1 MRGTDKKSNT
11 NDNSKTIHEKLQQYI
26 KAIQFFDDSSGEYIY
41 IYDLT
46 SERVFLTDKIREKY
60 PIQPAEADG
69 NDFSEWNEIV
79 YPKDRELMNHYRNLI
94 LEGKIKSFNIAY
106 RILDREGN
114 KIWVRVKGALRA
126 QEDTRSML
134 LVGRIS
140 EMEAG
145 GMVDGLTGLCGTEKL
160 TEDMKQHLK
169 TSDGYLMILDLDNF
183 KNLNLSWGRAFCDD
197 ILKWVARTLDNNA
210 KYPMELYRLEGDCF
224 AVNFIQKQRE
234 EVVSFYAAIQKS
246 LEQICTVSAGVVGY
260 HHADATESGELY
272 LYAENALDQAKREGR
287 NRMIFFSADDY
298 QRNLKQVELVAE
310 MKASIM
316 DDFRGFHLVY
326 QPQLDGQD
334 FRLYGVE
341 ALLRYESLS
350 RGIVSPEVFIPL
362 LEQTGLICRVGEWI
376 LKTAISQCQKW
387 RKYIPDLHMSI
398 NISYV
403 QLRKNCVTDMVLN
416 TLKREGLPGD
426 ALTLELTES
435 GQLQNYP
442 HFNKIF
448 YIWKQHGIRISID
461 DFGTGYS
468 SLSYLKSIDIDEV
481 KIDKCFV
488 EHVQYNAYNFHLL
501 KNMIELAHSA
511 DIDVCCEGVET
522 LEELAALR
530 ELHSDLLQGFFFS
543 KPCTV
548 QDFEELYIQE
558 KAEAYQERLKKEAHI
573 GPMDFAANKKRPK
586 GSCSEGICN
595 ITESMDEIVYVS
607 DLNTYELYYLN
618 EAGRRVTGVYDY
630 KGRKC
635 YKVLQGK
642 DEPCDFCTNSKL
654 SKDRF
659 LVWERDNKFLNK
671 HFILKDKL
679 IPWRGKMAR
688 VEIAVDITEK
698 ENSNREIQNRL
709 KLERTILDSC
719 RILMSASNLEQAVYQ
734 ILKLMIEVC
743 KGDRAYI
750 FQSDG
755 SSDLWKLTWEWC
767 ADGKEPSQEHI
778 SVSLDRLCDE
788 KNTDRIVYPIIRND
802 KTIGFMGVDNPGN
815 IDAGIEIIRTMAYF
829 LSYAIV
835 GDTNHLP
842 V

>member
-1 MRGTDKKSNT
+1 MRGKDKTGNT
-11 NDNSKTIHEKLQQYI
+11 NERNKHIYERLRQYI
-26 KAIQFFDDSSGEYIY
+26 EAAQFFDDGLDEYIY

-60 PIQPAEADG
+60 PIPPAGEDG
-69 NDFSEWNEIV
+69 NDFSDWNDIV
-79 YPKDRELMNHYRNLI
+79 YPKDRELMDHYYRLI
-94 LEGKIKSFNIAY
+94 LDGKIKSFNIAY
-106 RILDREGN
+106 RILDRRGN
-114 KIWVRVKGALRA
+114 KVWVRVKGVLREKA
-126 QEDTRSML
+126 DTHSLL

-140 EMEAG
+140 EMETG
-145 GMVDGLTGLCGTEKL
+145 GMIDGLTGLCGTEKL

-197 ILKWVARTLDNNA
+197 ILKWIAGTLDANA
-210 KYPMELYRLEGDCF
+210 QYPMGLYRLAGDCF

-234 EVVSFYAAIQKS
+234 DVVSFYAAIQKS

-260 HHADATESGELY
+260 CRGEGTDSGELY

-316 DDFRGFHLVY
+316 DGFRGFRLEY
-326 QPQLDGQD
+326 QPQVNGRD
-334 FRLYGVE
+334 FSLYGVE
-341 ALLRYESLS
+341 ALLRYESYS
-350 RGIVSPEVFIPL
+350 RGKVSPDEFIPL
-362 LEQTGLICRVGEWI
+362 LEQTGLICHVGKWI
-376 LKTAISQCQKW
+376 LETAVSQCRKW
-387 RKYIPDLHMSI
+387 RQYIPDLHMSV
-398 NISYV
+398 NMSYV
-403 QLRKNCVTDMVLN
+403 QLKKNYVTDMVLDI
-416 TLKREGLPGD
+416 LKKEGLPGE

-448 YIWKQHGIRISID
+448 YIWKHHGIRISID

-468 SLSYLKSIDIDEV
+468 SLSYLKSIEIDEV
-481 KIDKCFV
+481 KIDRCFV
-488 EHVQYNAYNFHLL
+488 EHVQYNSYNFHLL

-511 DIDVCCEGVET
+511 NVDVCCEGVET
-522 LEELAALR
+522 IEELAALQ
-530 ELHSDLLQGFFFS
+530 ELHTDLIQGFFFA
-543 KPCTV
+543 KPCTAWA
-548 QDFEELYIQE
+548 FEELYIRKE
-558 KAEAYQERLKKEAHI
+558 SEAYQERLKKEAHI
-573 GPMDFAANKKRPK
+573 RSIGFSENKQRLK
-586 GSCSEGICN
+586 GQCNEGICN

-618 EAGRRVTGVYDY
+618 ESGRRVTGVYDY

-642 DEPCDFCTNSKL
+642 DKPCDFCTNQRL

-659 LVWERDNKFLNK
+659 LVWERENKFLNK

-679 IPWRGKMAR
+679 VPWRGKTAR

-698 ENSNREIQNRL
+698 EASSQEIQNRL
-709 KLERTILDSC
+709 RLEQAVLDSC
-719 RILMSASNLEQAVYQ
+719 RILVSASDPEKAVYEV
-734 ILKLMIEVC
+734 LKIMIEFC
-743 KGDRAYI
+743 EGDRAYI
-750 FQSDG
+750 FRPDG
-755 SSDLWKLTWEWC
+755 GQDRWNLTWERC
-767 ADGKEPSQEHI
+767 AEGQAPSQSHFSGSPEQLH
-778 SVSLDRLCDE
+778 DE
-788 KNTDRIVYPIIRND
+788 SGAVRIVYPIIRNH
-802 KTIGFMGVDNPGN
+802 KTVGFVGIDNPGN
-815 IDAGIEIIRTMAYF
+815 TEMGKELVKTIAYF
-829 LSYAIV
+829 LGHTVV
-835 GDTNHLP
+835 GGTEHLL